1 MAASAMLFIFQ
12 NARVLDSAPGM
23 GIMAQRRLVDTTTR
37 RVKVF
42 LTNTKVGNRCTWTG
56 CGLLLLLTALV
67 FFLPNERARLSPTR
81 GGNARAERFVAV
93 QTEQI
98 YPNLIYK
105 KRFLIGKT
113 GEEIKFG
120 EFAVKSVGLHHEM
133 EEDEQIYI

>member
-1 MAASAMLFIFQ
+1 MH
-12 NARVLDSAPGM
+12 VLRDSWP
-23 GIMAQRRLVDTTTR
+23 
-37 RVKVF
+37 
-42 LTNTKVGNRCTWTG
+42 
-56 CGLLLLLTALV
+56 
-67 FFLPNERARLSPTR
+67 
-81 GGNARAERFVAV
+81 V

-120 EFAVKSVGLHHEM
+120 EFAVESVGLHHKM